1 MMPPSDPLTPTL
13 PREEAVESNGHLS
26 HAPPAPNG
34 MSAVPR
40 REPPPEA
47 RGRRRPVW
55 VALGCAVVVS
65 GVALAWSFWGGSL
78 FGGAAYTGATW
89 TVPREKLKVT
99 IIERGTLES
108 AKNGDIVCTVKSGT
122 RGSTVAT
129 TIKWV
134 IDAGTQ
140 VVKGD
145 KLIEFDSSG
154 FVEQLK
160 DQKIKV
166 DQAKANWITA
176 DEQYRIQESQNE
188 SDLEAAK
195 NAQDLARIDLER
207 YEKGESKQAEE
218 DVEGRIQV
226 AKSDVTAWQD
236 RSAWSARMTRMG
248 YVSSQQAEADE
259 SKLNAA
265 QIALKKLE
273 TEKKI
278 LTEFTK
284 GRTTQDLKAKLAE
297 AKRAVDRVKS
307 QSKAKQ
313 AQADADRLSKE
324 SIYKQELSRY
334 QEVEDQITRCTVVA
348 PQDGLV
354 VYYVSDQARGG
365 GGSQQGVIAQGEPV
379 REGQKLM
386 QIPDLTQMLV
396 NVRVHEAMV
405 SALRNQ
411 KGTGSEGSGWQ
422 PAEIRIDA
430 VPKRV
435 FKGRVKAVDSVA
447 GQQDWFAADVK
458 LYKTVVSIDER
469 VDGLKPG
476 MSAEVTIFAE
486 ESADEVLVVPVQ
498 AVVGTVSLGAKPQV
512 FVVGANGQPEVR
524 DVVLGMSNQ
533 RLVEVTS
540 GLREGEK
547 VVLNPASLLETK
559 GEKKPA
565 KPGEGKKDAADG
577 GTAAK

>member
-1 MMPPSDPLTPTL
+1 M
-13 PREEAVESNGHLS
+13 
-26 HAPPAPNG
+26 
-34 MSAVPR
+34 
-40 REPPPEA
+40 
-47 RGRRRPVW
+47 
-55 VALGCAVVVS
+55 VVVS
-65 GVALAWSFWGGSL
+65 GVVLAWSFWGGSL
-78 FGGAAYTGATW
+78 FGRPAYTGPTW

-195 NAQDLARIDLER
+195 NALDLARIDLEK
-207 YEKGESKQAEE
+207 YESGEYQQSLE

-236 RSAWSARMTRMG
+236 RSAWSARTAKLG
-248 YVSSQQAEADE
+248 YTSKQQAEADE
-259 SKLNAA
+259 SKLTAA
-265 QIALKKLE
+265 QITLKKLQ
-273 TEKKI
+273 TEKTI
-278 LTEFTK
+278 LTDFTR
-284 GRTTQDLKAKLAE
+284 GRTVQELKAKLAE

-307 QSKAKQ
+307 QSKAKL
-313 AQADADRLSKE
+313 AQADADRLAKE
-324 SIYKQELSRY
+324 SIFKQEQARQ
-334 QEVEDQITRCTVVA
+334 QEVEDQIARCVVLA

-365 GGSQQGVIAQGEPV
+365 GGAQQGVVAQGEPV

-386 QIPDLTQMLV
+386 QIPDLSQMLV

-533 RLVEVTS
+533 RLVEVAA

-547 VVLNPASLLETK
+547 VVLNPASLLETR

-565 KPGEGKKDAADG
+565 KPGDGKKDAADG